1 MNVYLARQPI
11 YDAVRKL
18 SAYELLYREDETNR
32 FSGSVNGNA
41 ATSILVSDAI
51 TVFGIKNITNGNL
64 AYINFTKQLI
74 LEDFALLLSPDEVV
88 VEILEDT
95 IVDEDILQKL
105 SELKQK
111 GYTIALDDYTG
122 DGQYDRIMRYVDII
136 KVDFAANSKEKIVE
150 FAERFKPMG
159 QALLAEKIETEEEFL
174 FAIQQGYQLFQ
185 GYYFSKPNMI
195 KGKSVG

>member
-111 GYTIALDDYTG
+111 GYID
-122 DGQYDRIMRYVDII
+122 
-136 KVDFAANSKEKIVE
+136 
-150 FAERFKPMG
+150 
-159 QALLAEKIETEEEFL
+159 
-174 FAIQQGYQLFQ
+174 
-185 GYYFSKPNMI
+185 
-195 KGKSVG
+195 